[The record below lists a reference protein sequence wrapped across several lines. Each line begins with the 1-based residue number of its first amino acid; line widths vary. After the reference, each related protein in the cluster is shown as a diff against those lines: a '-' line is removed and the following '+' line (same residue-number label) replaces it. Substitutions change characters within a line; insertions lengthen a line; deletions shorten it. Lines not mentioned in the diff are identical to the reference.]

1 MTTPDGARFEVAHRL
16 NRRLRVVIPGLRRD
30 EERCAL
36 VAVLLMKHPAIR
48 KVRVEAR
55 IGSLAIHFDP
65 ESMAEAW
72 LSRLLGGMLAQV
84 VAARMPSAGDIEPV
98 DPDAPAAG
106 GACTTLAVEGMSCA
120 SCAMLI
126 EMRLRRHPG
135 VTRAQVHFA
144 TGMLEVAGRLDRGEV
159 ARVVGTLGYAVRPL
173 DTPTQR
179 RLVIERERQLLAQ
192 ARRRL
197 LLATA
202 LTLPVAVLGMLMPR
216 GWGWKTVE
224 FLLATPVVF
233 GAGASIFKRAWLLAR
248 QGSANMDSLIALGA
262 GSAYVYSVPVWLRGG
277 HHLYFEAAASIVT
290 FVLLGRYLEE
300 KAKGK
305 AGDAIRQ
312 LMELQPET
320 ATRILPD
327 GREELVPIDALRV
340 GERIRIRP
348 GERIAADGVV
358 VAGDSSVNESLIT
371 GESLPVGKSP
381 DDKVVA
387 GCING
392 AGSLQVEVRAV
403 GADTVLAG
411 IIHLV
416 EQAQNSRLPV
426 QKLVDRVSAR
436 FVPGVLL
443 LAGMTALYWL
453 RRGRPVGVALT
464 NAVSVLLIACPCA
477 LGLATPTAI
486 MAGTGHAARRG
497 IYIRGG
503 ESLEVASRLQVVILD
518 KTGTLTAGH
527 PRVIDF
533 HARSPWSDERILTLA
548 GSAELPSEHFLGR
561 AVVSHA
567 RSLGHT
573 LENCE
578 SFVVHPGQGVEARVA
593 GHSVAI
599 GNAAWLAESDIDTAP
614 LQAWADRWAAQG
626 MTPLLM
632 AVDGAAAAVFAV
644 ADPVR
649 ADARLAVRRLRQMG
663 LRVVMVTGD
672 LHATARHVAERVGIR
687 EILAEARPHHKVA
700 VVQRLK
706 ASGLRVAMVGDGI
719 NDAPALAA
727 ADVGFAMGSGADV
740 AMETAGMTLVGGEL
754 LKLPEAILLSR
765 RTLSV
770 IRQNL
775 FWALIY
781 NLVAIPEAAR
791 GRLNPMIA
799 SAAMAMSSVSV
810 VLSALRLQ
818 HVPPEEMENGT
829 EEEEL
834 AASGSAA
841 HG

>member
-1 MTTPDGARFEVAHRL
+1 MMTTPDTRFHVVHRL
-16 NRRLRVVIPGLRRD
+16 HRRIRVVIPGLQRD
-30 EERCAL
+30 AERCAL
-36 VAVLLMKHPAIR
+36 VAVLLNKHPAVR

-65 ESMAEAW
+65 ESMPPD
-72 LSRLLGGMLAQV
+72 LLLALLDRMLTSVLAAQNPSTSC
-84 VAARMPSAGDIEPV
+84 ADPSA
-98 DPDAPAAG
+98 PAELETTG
-106 GACTTLAVEGMSCA
+106 MGTTLAVEGMSCA

-135 VTRAQVHFA
+135 VTRAKVHF
-144 TGMLEVAGRLDRGEV
+144 TSGMLEVAGRMERREV
-159 ARVVGTLGYAVRPL
+159 VQVVGALGYVVRPL
-173 DTPTQR
+173 DTLAQR

-197 LLATA
+197 WLAA
-202 LTLPVAVLGMLMPR
+202 GLTLPVMILGMLMPR
-216 GWGWKTVE
+216 SWIWKSLE
-224 FLLATPVVF
+224 FLLTTPVVF
-233 GAGASIFKRAWLLAR
+233 GTGAPIFQRAWRLAR
-248 QGSANMDSLIALGA
+248 HGSANMDTLIAIGA
-262 GSAYVYSVPVWLRGG
+262 GAAYTYSVPVWLRGG
-277 HHLYFEAAASIVT
+277 HHLYFEAAASIIT

-312 LMELQPET
+312 LMDLQPET
-320 ATRILPD
+320 ATRILAN
-327 GREELVPIDALRV
+327 GHEEIVPIDALQV
-340 GERIRIRP
+340 GERILIRP

-358 VAGDSSVNESLIT
+358 VAGTSAVDESLLT
-371 GESLPVGKSP
+371 GESLPVNKSR

-392 AGSLQVEVRAV
+392 AGALRVEVRAV
-403 GADTVLAG
+403 GTETVLAG

-426 QKLVDRVSAR
+426 QKLVDQVSAR
-436 FVPGVLL
+436 FVPGVLI

-453 RRGRPVGVALT
+453 GRGRPLGVALT

-503 ESLEVASRLQVVILD
+503 ESLEIASRLQVVILD

-527 PRVIDF
+527 PHVVDF
-533 HARSPWSDERILTLA
+533 HNVSSLPKREILALA
-548 GSAELPSEHFLGR
+548 GSAEQPSEHFLGR
-561 AVVSHA
+561 AVVNHVRAA
-567 RSLGHT
+567 RIKIAPCDG
-573 LENCE
+573 
-578 SFVVHPGQGVEARVA
+578 FQVHPGQGVEAQVA
-593 GHSVAI
+593 GRSVLI
-599 GNAAWLAESDIDTAP
+599 GTAAWLTERQIDPQPVLDSA
-614 LQAWADRWAAQG
+614 ARWADQG

-632 AVDGAAAAVFAV
+632 AIDGQASAVFAV
-644 ADPVR
+644 ADPIR
-649 ADARLAVRRLRQMG
+649 SDARLAVKRLQQMG

-672 LHATARHVAERVGIR
+672 LRATAQHVATSVGIR
-687 EILAEARPHHKVA
+687 DVLAEARPHHKVA
-700 VVQRLK
+700 VVHQLK
-706 ASGLRVAMVGDGI
+706 AKGWRVAMVGDGI

-727 ADVGFAMGSGADV
+727 ADVGFAMGSGADI
-740 AMETAGMTLVGGEL
+740 AMESAGMTLVGGEL

-818 HVPPEEMENGT
+818 HVPPEGT
-829 EEEEL
+829 K
-834 AASGSAA
+834 
-841 HG
+841 HD